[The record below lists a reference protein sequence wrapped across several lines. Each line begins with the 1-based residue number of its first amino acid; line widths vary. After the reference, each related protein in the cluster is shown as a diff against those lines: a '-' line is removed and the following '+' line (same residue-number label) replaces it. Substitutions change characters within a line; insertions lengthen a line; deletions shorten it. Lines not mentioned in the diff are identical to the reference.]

1 MVYMNAMKHITAW
14 VQDKTGKTG
23 RWFAA
28 VAMALW
34 CLWQVPAGH
43 AEQVPV
49 VPEEETA
56 VVPDVEQPGKPLWE
70 IGLAGGAAWV
80 PDYPASDENHPIGL
94 VLPYAI
100 YRGRIFRAGD
110 RGGLAR
116 GRFFLGERAEFDI
129 SLGGSFP
136 SDADR
141 NEARRGMPDL
151 DFLLE
156 LGPRLT
162 VTLATIGPDIRVGV
176 ELPVR
181 LVFSIDLDEVGY
193 QGIVFNPKLAYN
205 HDNIF
210 NTGVNFRVSA
220 GPTVATE
227 ELMDYF
233 YEVDPAFVTPM
244 RPAFDAKAG
253 YLGSEISFSARRK
266 LTDRFSALVALEI
279 GIFKGATNTHSP
291 LFRSDV
297 TVSVGVGFTWAL
309 WRSQRRV
316 PD

>member
-1 MVYMNAMKHITAW
+1 MDVTRGRVGRGY
-14 VQDKTGKTG
+14 V
-23 RWFAA
+23 RWFTA
-28 VAMALW
+28 VAIAFW
-34 CLWQVPAGH
+34 FLWQAPVGL

-49 VPEEETA
+49 VPEEKTT
-56 VVPDVEQPGKPLWE
+56 VVPEAEKPGKPLWE

-110 RGGLAR
+110 RGGIVR
-116 GRFFLGERAEFDI
+116 GRFFWGARAEFDV
-129 SLGGSFP
+129 SLGGAFP
-136 SDADR
+136 TDSNR
-141 NEARRGMPDL
+141 NDARRGMPDL

-162 VTLATIGPDIRVGV
+162 VTLATIGQDIRVGV

-181 LVFSIDLDEVGY
+181 AVFSIDLDQVGY
-193 QGIVFNPKLAYN
+193 HGVVFNPKLAYN

-233 YEVDPAFVTPM
+233 YEVDSEFVTPT

-253 YLGSEISFSARRK
+253 YLGSEITFSARRK

-279 GIFKGATNTHSP
+279 GIFKGATNADSP
-291 LFRSDV
+291 LFRSGV
-297 TVSVGVGFTWAL
+297 TVSVGFGFTWAM

-316 PD
+316 QE